1 MDEPLN
7 RKKLDPDSSP
17 EAAFGA
23 LLREEREKQGLTQEA
38 LAFRTNFSSSHI
50 SAVET
55 ARKKPTLPLAR
66 SVDVALQ
73 TGDMFERK
81 WRKMKKGGLLEG
93 FPQFLMDEAKA
104 AEIRIF
110 EVSIIPGLLQTPE
123 YASVIARSEMKRGAI
138 TSTQA
143 EERIALIADRQATLK
158 RTPAPLIVAILDEA
172 CLRRPVGGPEV
183 MNAQFDSLIEFAER
197 PNTHLQVAPFDMGER
212 RSIRLPIYLLTLPDR
227 SLVSYAESA
236 HRGHLERDITFI
248 TPLLTA
254 YHQLQA
260 ESLSQADSVA
270 MIRKLRKGGTP

>member
-7 RKKLDPDSSP
+7 RKKLNPDSSP

-66 SVDVALQ
+66 SVDVALG

-81 WRKMKKGGLLEG
+81 WRKMNRAGLLEG
-93 FPQFLMDEAKA
+93 FPQFLVDEAKA
-104 AEIRIF
+104 VEIRLF
-110 EVSIIPGLLQTPE
+110 EVSVIPGLLQTPE
-123 YASVIARSEMKRGAI
+123 YASVIAQSEVRRGAI

-143 EERIALIADRQATLK
+143 DERIALVADRQATLK
-158 RTPAPLIVAILDEA
+158 RTPAPLVVAVLDEA
-172 CLRRPVGGPEV
+172 VLHRPLGGPEV
-183 MNAQFDSLIEFAER
+183 MNAQLDKLIEFAEL
-197 PNTHLQVAPFDMGER
+197 PNTHLQIAPFALGER
-212 RSIRLPIYLLTLPDR
+212 RPFDLPITFLTMPDR
-227 SLVSYAESA
+227 ALVSFAESA
-236 HRGHLERDITFI
+236 LRGHLERDKTFVV
-248 TPLLTA
+248 PALTA

-260 ESLSQADSVA
+260 ESFSQADSVA
-270 MIRKLRKGGTP
+270 MIRKFRRGTP

>member
-7 RKKLDPDSSP
+7 RKKLNPDSSP

-81 WRKMKKGGLLEG
+81 WRKIQKGGLLEG
-93 FPQFLMDEAKA
+93 SPQYINHEAKA
-104 AEIRIF
+104 AEIRLY
-110 EVSIIPGLLQTPE
+110 EVGVIPGLLQTPE
-123 YASVIARSEMKRGAI
+123 YAQAVTQSAVKRGAI
-138 TSTQA
+138 TSAQA
-143 EERIALIADRQATLK
+143 EERIALINERQASLL
-158 RTPAPLIVAILDEA
+158 RTPPPQIFAVLDES
-172 CLRRPVGGPEV
+172 CLRRPMGGPAV
-183 MNAQFDSLIEFAER
+183 MHAQFERLIEFAEL
-197 PNTHLQVAPFDMGER
+197 PNTHLQIALFELGER
-212 RSIRLPIYLLTLPDR
+212 RPLSLPLYLLTLRDR
-227 SLVSYAESA
+227 SLLSYAESA

-248 TPLLTA
+248 EPLLAA

-260 ESLSQADSVA
+260 VSLSQADSVA
-270 MIRKLRKGGTP
+270 MIRELQRGLT